1 VPPELAVIHPFCHAG
16 SLAIG
21 FQPFMEKKMTKWLRT
36 FEHMIIQSLIYM
48 MALIILIST
57 IELGYLLV
65 KDIVSPPVFF
75 LEIEELLEL
84 FGFFLLII
92 IGIELLE
99 TIKAY
104 LQDKVIHSEI
114 VLEVALI
121 AIARKVII
129 LDLKEYDS
137 VVILGIAA
145 LIITISVS
153 YYIVRRKLRVDL
165 CNDLNQKA

>member
-1 VPPELAVIHPFCHAG
+1 
-16 SLAIG
+16 
-21 FQPFMEKKMTKWLRT
+21 MTKWLRT